1 MGRCFQQLIFS
12 VNPCFSVRFALIN
25 IKFSVH
31 CDHCPF
37 SYVHCIVCPS
47 SNYNFWV
54 CHDRDHHMQS
64 VSITTNVVSSN
75 PAHGE
80 VYSIQLY
87 VIKFVSDL
95 WEVGGF
101 LWLLR
106 FLPPPIKLTTVV
118 RLKYRWKWRKNHNSN
133 HHIVCKT
140 FYGLLF
146 CHWKSIES
154 W

>member
-101 LWLLR
+101 LWLFPVFTSTNKADYR
-106 FLPPPIKLTTVV
+106 GKTEIP
-118 RLKYRWKWRKNHNSN
+118 LK
-133 HHIVCKT
+133 VT
-140 FYGLLF
+140 
-146 CHWKSIES
+146 
-154 W
+154 